1 MARAKRKIL
10 FLTRSSALQRKAEL
24 QCVGRYKENPV
35 LMWGNS
41 GVMPA
46 QGIQCV
52 ASVQGVYRVK
62 PARGIQCVEPVQ
74 GEARV
79 KSVQG
84 IQCVAS
90 VQGVYR
96 VKPARER
103 KCQAQ
108 GAQCIRH
115 GVGTSF

>member
-1 MARAKRKIL
+1 ML
-10 FLTRSSALQRKAEL
+10 
-24 QCVGRYKENPV
+24 
-35 LMWGNS
+35 
-41 GVMPA
+41 A

-52 ASVQGVYRVK
+52 ASVQGVY
-62 PARGIQCVEPVQ
+62 
-74 GEARV
+74 RV

-103 KCQAQ
+103 KCQAL
-108 GAQCIRH
+108 GAQCIRR

>member
-1 MARAKRKIL
+1 
-10 FLTRSSALQRKAEL
+10 
-24 QCVGRYKENPV
+24 
-35 LMWGNS
+35 
-41 GVMPA
+41 MPA
-46 QGIQCV
+46 Q
-52 ASVQGVYRVK
+52 
-62 PARGIQCVEPVQ
+62 GIQCVEPVQ

-96 VKPARER
+96 VKQARER

-108 GAQCIRH
+108 GAQCIRR